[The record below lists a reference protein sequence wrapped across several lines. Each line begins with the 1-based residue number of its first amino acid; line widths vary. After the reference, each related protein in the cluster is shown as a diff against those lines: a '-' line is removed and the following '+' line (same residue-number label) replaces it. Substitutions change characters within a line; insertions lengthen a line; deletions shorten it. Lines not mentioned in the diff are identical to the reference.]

1 MGTLGNLLG
10 YRPWSSSKG
19 EDLGTILV
27 IDANPLIQRLCTD
40 ILQGRGHQVHLAPG
54 IREGLDKLQEFSIDV
69 ILLDMVSPDP
79 SAPEA
84 FKVLRGQAPQIPVI
98 IITTYPTSRNAI
110 EALRLGAYDFIS
122 KAILREE
129 LINAVDKA
137 LERHALEMEN
147 QRLLLKL
154 KNQVEVLSAL
164 YEIGKA
170 LASTL
175 DLETILTLVMEKA
188 QELLWAEASSLLLVD
203 PSTGELAFKV
213 ALGEKGAIVK
223 EIRLKRGEGVAGWVA
238 LHGRPALVSDVR
250 QDPRFSPA
258 VDERVDFTTRSL
270 ICVPLISRGETIGV
284 IEVINRRDE
293 RPFENGDLEL
303 LNSLA
308 SQASLAILNARHY
321 QIEREISARLFELD
335 RLKNEFIGRV
345 SEELRGILAHI
356 IGYTELLS
364 SKEARDEATR
374 EEFIRAIQ
382 EESNRI
388 QYLIEEFLDFGKFE
402 DIATRP

>member
-1 MGTLGNLLG
+1 M
-10 YRPWSSSKG
+10 
-19 EDLGTILV
+19 GTILV
-27 IDANPLIQRLCTD
+27 IDANPLIQRLCAD

-54 IREGLDKLQEFSIDV
+54 IKEGLDKLQDFSIDV
-69 ILLDMVSPDP
+69 ILLDMASPDP
-79 SAPEA
+79 SAPDA
-84 FKVLRGQAPQIPVI
+84 LKVLRGQTPQIPVI

-122 KAILREE
+122 KA
-129 LINAVDKA
+129 
-137 LERHALEMEN
+137 
-147 QRLLLKL
+147 
-154 KNQVEVLSAL
+154 
-164 YEIGKA
+164 
-170 LASTL
+170 
-175 DLETILTLVMEKA
+175 ILTLVMEKA

-223 EIRLKRGEGVAGWVA
+223 EIRLKMGEGVAGWAA
-238 LHGRPALVSDVR
+238 LHGSPALVSDVR

-270 ICVPLISRGETIGV
+270 ICIPLISRGETIGV

-308 SQASLAILNARHY
+308 SQAALAILNARHY
-321 QIEREISARLFELD
+321 QIERGISARLFELD
-335 RLKNEFIGRV
+335 RLKDEFIGKV

-374 EEFIRAIQ
+374 EEFIRAIH

-402 DIATRP
+402 DITKRP